1 MPYISYPVLHASCL
15 LHPRATAKRAANRG
29 LLSRTRGRNPRY
41 GCGSLWRWG
50 SMVSARSITAGEGGL
65 TVTKHADVHYRMLTS
80 AYYNKRCKFEI
91 PAGLHLHQSSVTGA
105 DLKNRAH
112 PLAIAVALNQL
123 QKHRDIP
130 FCKSIYARQLASK
143 LAYIPFLE
151 MPLIQPARAQS
162 PLGTRSSCNTR
173 L

>member
-1 MPYISYPVLHASCL
+1 
-15 LHPRATAKRAANRG
+15 
-29 LLSRTRGRNPRY
+29 
-41 GCGSLWRWG
+41 
-50 SMVSARSITAGEGGL
+50 MVSARSITAGEGGL

-162 PLGTRSSCNTR
+162 PLGTQFVAAKAPTGLTR
-173 L
+173 EVLGETLHSRVLKRCRGHGPPA